1 MGLLSEK
8 VFLDTLAQYGGT
20 PATLRQA
27 WNAMLLGLPAH
38 RLALLTELRQ
48 AGYGVYLLSNTNQT
62 HLNWVREYLQR
73 EYDCTDFDTRY
84 FDRVYYSHLLHRR
97 KPDVATYTHVLQDAG
112 IRAEDTLFI
121 DDNAA
126 NVEGARA
133 AGLQAH
139 HHADGRDVEEV
150 VQEWRRE

>member
-1 MGLLSEK
+1 
-8 VFLDTLAQYGGT
+8 
-20 PATLRQA
+20 
-27 WNAMLLGLPAH
+27 MLLGLPAH